1 MVLAK
6 PSAAFTIWLVK
17 PVPQK
22 GKRKRDGVTLVNAA
36 SGTGNI
42 FAVYKGGGSPRT
54 FDLERIDERVF
65 RDKMQ

>member
-42 FAVYKGGGSPRT
+42 FAVCSVTTQSVKIFATQLG
-54 FDLERIDERVF
+54 DRV
-65 RDKMQ
+65 QP